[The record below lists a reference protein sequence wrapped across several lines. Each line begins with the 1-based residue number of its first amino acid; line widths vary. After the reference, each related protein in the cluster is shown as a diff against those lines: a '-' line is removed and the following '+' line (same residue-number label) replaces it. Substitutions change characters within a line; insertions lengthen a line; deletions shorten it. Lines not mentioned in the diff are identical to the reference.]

1 MLMILTPNKNKI
13 AGVGIPHHENVA
25 VAARPLYLYTGI
37 LGLQAYN
44 TLNAMACEKTF

>member
-1 MLMILTPNKNKI
+1 MVLTSNKNNM

-25 VAARPLYLYTGI
+25 VAARPYYLYTGI

-44 TLNAMACEKTF
+44 TLNAMVCEKTF

>member
-1 MLMILTPNKNKI
+1 MT
-13 AGVGIPHHENVA
+13 GVGIPHHENVA

-44 TLNAMACEKTF
+44 TLNAIAFEKIF